1 MENRLL
7 KWLRLPAVILLTGFA
22 LSAQA
27 ADPMVG
33 TWKLNVAKST
43 YSPGPAPKSVTAK
56 IEAAGEGE
64 KLLAEGVRGDDTPI
78 RVEYTAAYDGKD
90 HPITGS
96 PMADTVSLKRL
107 DANTTERTDKKG
119 GKVTQT
125 LTRKVS
131 NDGKTLTVTYKG
143 TNAKGE
149 SINNVAVFEKQ

>member
-7 KWLRLPAVILLTGFA
+7 KSLRLPATILFMGFA

-27 ADPMVG
+27 ADPIVG

-43 YSPGPAPKSVTAK
+43 YSPGPAPKSFTAK

-64 KLLAEGVRGDDTPI
+64 KVTADGVRGDDTPI
-78 RVEYTAAYDGKD
+78 HVEYTAQYDGKD
-90 HPITGS
+90 YPISGS

-119 GKVTQT
+119 GKVVQT
-125 LTRKVS
+125 LTRKLS
-131 NDGKTLTVTYKG
+131 SDGKTATITYKG
-143 TNAKGE
+143 TDAKGQP
-149 SINNVAVFEKQ
+149 INNVGMFEKQ

>member
-7 KWLRLPAVILLTGFA
+7 KSLKLPAVILLMGFA

-27 ADPMVG
+27 ADPRVG

-43 YSPGPAPKSVTAK
+43 YSPGPAPKSLTTKV
-56 IEAAGEGE
+56 EAAGDGE
-64 KLLAEGVRGDDTPI
+64 KITSEGVRGDDTPI
-78 RVEYTAAYDGKD
+78 RVEYTAQYDGKD

-131 NDGKTLTVTYKG
+131 SDGKTLTVTYKG
-143 TNAKGE
+143 TDAKGQPF
-149 SINNVAVFEKQ
+149 NNVGVFEKQ

>member
-7 KWLRLPAVILLTGFA
+7 KSLKLPAVILFIGFA

-27 ADPMVG
+27 ADPIVG

-43 YSPGPAPKSVTAK
+43 YSPGPAPKSLTAK

-64 KLLAEGVRGDDTPI
+64 KLTADGVRGDDTPI
-78 RVEYTAAYDGKD
+78 KVEYTAQYDGKEY
-90 HPITGS
+90 PVTGS

-107 DANTTERTDKKG
+107 DANTTERIEKKG

-131 NDGKTLTVTYKG
+131 SDGKTMTVTIKG
-143 TNAKGE
+143 TDAEGRP
-149 SINNVAVFEKQ
+149 INNVAVLDKQ

>member
-7 KWLRLPAVILLTGFA
+7 KSLRLPAAILFMGFA

-27 ADPMVG
+27 ADPIVG

-43 YSPGPAPKSVTAK
+43 YSPGPAPKSITAK

-64 KLLAEGVRGDDTPI
+64 KLTADGVRGDDTPI
-78 RVEYTAAYDGKD
+78 RVEYTAQYDGKD
-90 HPITGS
+90 YPVSGS

-119 GKVTQT
+119 GKVVQT
-125 LTRKVS
+125 LTRKLS
-131 NDGKTLTVTYKG
+131 SDGKTLTVTIKG
-143 TNAKGE
+143 TDAEGRP
-149 SINNVAVFEKQ
+149 INNLAMFEKQ

>member
-7 KWLRLPAVILLTGFA
+7 KSLRLPAAILFMGFA

-27 ADPMVG
+27 ADPLVG

-43 YSPGPAPKSVTAK
+43 YSPGPAPKSLTAK

-64 KLLAEGVRGDDTPI
+64 KVTADGVRGDDTPI
-78 RVEYTAAYDGKD
+78 QVVYTAQYDGKD

-107 DANTTERTDKKG
+107 DANTTERTDKKA
-119 GKVTQT
+119 GKVVQT
-125 LTRKVS
+125 LTRKLS
-131 NDGKTLTVTYKG
+131 SDGKTMTVTIKG
-143 TNAKGE
+143 TDAEGRP
-149 SINNVAVFEKQ
+149 INNLAVLEKQ

>member
-7 KWLRLPAVILLTGFA
+7 KSLRLPAAILFMGFA

-27 ADPMVG
+27 ADPLVG

-43 YSPGPAPKSVTAK
+43 YSPGPTPKSITAK

-64 KLLAEGVRGDDTPI
+64 KLTADGVRGDDTPI
-78 RVEYTAAYDGKD
+78 RVEYTAQYDGKD
-90 HPITGS
+90 YPISGS

-119 GKVTQT
+119 GKVVQT
-125 LTRKVS
+125 LTRKLS
-131 NDGKTLTVTYKG
+131 SDGKTLTVTIKG
-143 TNAKGE
+143 TDAEGRP
-149 SINNVAVFEKQ
+149 INNLAMFEKQ

>member
-7 KWLRLPAVILLTGFA
+7 KSLRLPAAILFMGFA

-27 ADPMVG
+27 ADPTVG

-43 YSPGPAPKSVTAK
+43 YSPGPAPKSMTLK

-64 KLLAEGVRGDDTPI
+64 KLKAEGVRGDDTPI
-78 RVEYTAAYDGKD
+78 QVEYTAQYDGKD
-90 HPITGS
+90 HPISGS

-125 LTRKVS
+125 LTRKLS
-131 NDGKTLTVTYKG
+131 SDGKTVTVTVKG
-143 TNAKGE
+143 TDAEGRP
-149 SINNVAVFEKQ
+149 INNVAVYEKQ

>member
-7 KWLRLPAVILLTGFA
+7 KSLRLPAAILFMGFA

-27 ADPMVG
+27 ADLLVG

-43 YSPGPAPKSVTAK
+43 YSPGPAPKSLTAK

-64 KLLAEGVRGDDTPI
+64 KVTADGVRGDDTPI
-78 RVEYTAAYDGKD
+78 RVEYTAQYDGKD
-90 HPITGS
+90 YPISGS

-119 GKVTQT
+119 GKVVQT
-125 LTRKVS
+125 LTRKLS
-131 NDGKTLTVTYKG
+131 SDGKTATITIKG
-143 TNAKGE
+143 TDAEGRP
-149 SINNVAVFEKQ
+149 INNLAVFEKQ

>member
-7 KWLRLPAVILLTGFA
+7 KSLRLPAAILFMGFA

-27 ADPMVG
+27 ADPLVG

-43 YSPGPAPKSVTAK
+43 YSPGPAPKSITAK

-64 KLLAEGVRGDDTPI
+64 KLTADGVRGDDTPI
-78 RVEYTAAYDGKD
+78 RVEYTAQYDGKD
-90 HPITGS
+90 YPISGS

-119 GKVTQT
+119 GKVVQT
-125 LTRKVS
+125 LTRKLS
-131 NDGKTLTVTYKG
+131 SDGKTLTVTIKG
-143 TNAKGE
+143 TDAEGRP
-149 SINNVAVFEKQ
+149 INNLAMFEKQ